1 MKFRKQCWLWSG
13 SILFVLVC
21 SLSFAEERSW
31 PQWMGPKHDGIST
44 ESDWSTDWPTSG
56 LPVAWKRE
64 IGIGFSSISIDD
76 GRLFTMGHVD
86 GEEYVY
92 CMNEQNGEV
101 LWSHKYPCQL
111 VDNLH
116 EGGPGS
122 TPTIHEG
129 LVYTVGREGQLFCF
143 EAETGKIVWQK
154 DLQKD
159 LNVILPEWGF
169 TSSAYVY
176 KDQILLEAGRVVS
189 YNKLTGEKKWE
200 SGQHTAGYGS
210 AAVMKEG
217 EQSYIVTLDCD
228 ALRVYA
234 ADTGQEIAQTPWES
248 PFRTNSTTPI
258 VEGNL
263 IYISAGYNVGCA
275 LYRWT
280 GSDLEQVYKNRGMRN
295 HFNNSILF
303 NGNLYGFD
311 GNSNLG
317 RVVQLTCMKM
327 KTGEIAWKQRGMGC
341 GSLMIVDGKLL
352 ALSEDGELILAK
364 ATPESFQEIARVPFL
379 SGRCWTVPIFLN
391 GRIYGRNATGTL
403 VAVDVP
409 KGKNRK
415 TR

>member
-1 MKFRKQCWLWSG
+1 MKFRKKCWRWDY
-13 SILFVLVC
+13 SILFVLAC

-31 PQWMGPKHDGIST
+31 PQWMGPNHDGIST
-44 ESDWSTDWPTSG
+44 ETNWSTDWPTSG

-92 CMNEQNGEV
+92 CMSEQNGEI

-143 EAETGKIVWQK
+143 EAETGKIIWQK

-159 LNVILPEWGF
+159 LDVILPEWGF

-189 YNKLTGEKKWE
+189 YHKLTGEKKWQ
-200 SGQHTAGYGS
+200 SSQHTAGYGS
-210 AAVMKEG
+210 AALMKED

-234 ADTGQEIAQTPWES
+234 ADSGQEIAQTPWES

-258 VEGNL
+258 VQGNL

-295 HFNNSILF
+295 HFNNSILLD
-303 NGNLYGFD
+303 GNLYGFD

-317 RVVQLTCMKM
+317 RVVQLTCMNM

-352 ALSEDGELILAK
+352 ALSEDGDLILAK
-364 ATPESFQEIARVPFL
+364 ATPDSFQEIARVPFL

-391 GRIYGRNATGTL
+391 GRIYGRNASGTL
-403 VAVDVP
+403 VAVNVP
-409 KGKNRK
+409 KGNNR
-415 TR
+415 